1 MTIAGLIALLPLLL
15 LAGTPVALMLII
27 TIHRSHRLA
36 LGLTLLGLAAAF
48 RSLWFAAEVA
58 PQRVTS
64 LLMIDHYALFY
75 FGMII
80 AATIAVAGLAYG
92 YLEQHAVE
100 KEEFYILLV
109 TAALGAAVL
118 AASSHFVSFF
128 LGLEVLSISLYAL
141 TLTST
146 RARRRWKRALSI

>member
-1 MTIAGLIALLPLLL
+1 MISAAGLVAILPLVL

-27 TIHRSHRLA
+27 AVHRSHRMA
-36 LGLTLLGLAAAF
+36 LGLTLLGLAASF
-48 RSLWFAAEVA
+48 GSLWIAADVV
-58 PQRVTS
+58 PQRVTA
-64 LLMIDHYALFY
+64 LLRIDQYALVY

-118 AASSHFVSFF
+118 AASSHFV
-128 LGLEVLSISLYAL
+128 
-141 TLTST
+141 
-146 RARRRWKRALSI
+146 